1 MAPQTSWAT
10 SGCAQRS
17 PRWPQV
23 VSLASAARRWRPRVV
38 ALPSPARLRHDA
50 RRCASAT
57 AACTRPHR
65 PCRVTHGTLPCAQV
79 VGETLR
85 MPRRR
90 SVGWGRLD
98 RNLQGALTQ
107 HDPLRQRLVLR
118 ERTPGAQEA
127 CARRHRAAS
136 SRQKRATA
144 GVGLVLCGA
153 LACTCLDTCC
163 CPSERLAL
171 GGGQSG
177 PCTPCQER
185 EARGTGAADHGV
197 WA

>member
-1 MAPQTSWAT
+1 
-10 SGCAQRS
+10 
-17 PRWPQV
+17 
-23 VSLASAARRWRPRVV
+23 
-38 ALPSPARLRHDA
+38 
-50 RRCASAT
+50 
-57 AACTRPHR
+57 
-65 PCRVTHGTLPCAQV
+65 
-79 VGETLR
+79 

-98 RNLQGALTQ
+98 RSLQGALTQ
-107 HDPLRQRLVLR
+107 HDPLRQRLVLQGA
-118 ERTPGAQEA
+118 TPGAQEA

-144 GVGLVLCGA
+144 GVGLIPGGA
-153 LACTCLDTCC
+153 LACACKDTLP
-163 CPSERLAL
+163 CPSGRLAL

-185 EARGTGAADHGV
+185 EARGTSAAAHEV